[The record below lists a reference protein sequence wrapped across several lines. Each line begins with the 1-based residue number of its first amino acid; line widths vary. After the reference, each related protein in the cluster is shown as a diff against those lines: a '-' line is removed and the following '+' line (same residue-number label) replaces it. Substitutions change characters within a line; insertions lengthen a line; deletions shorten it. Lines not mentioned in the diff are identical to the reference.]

1 MCGDII
7 TGLCTPMLKCLR
19 HLLSIRPYDMETAY
33 MKNNEQE
40 DLTNMAVKCLHN
52 TINKQ
57 PLERFLTVVYSLL
70 YD

>member
-1 MCGDII
+1 
-7 TGLCTPMLKCLR
+7 
-19 HLLSIRPYDMETAY
+19 METAY